1 MEHSRKVVDDSI
13 EEFEQRIFI
22 KSSNDL
28 SSNFETV
35 TKDPFNAEPKELSK
49 MVGFN
54 SSAKRKLSRMEKVY
68 VGQGGAGTKQE
79 DPLAINGYSILEVV
93 IPPYNL
99 DYLTKI
105 YEMNAAHHAAV
116 NVKTSNVVGLGYE
129 FKETNRT
136 LDKVED
142 VIDEIDKLNKLRRKL
157 SRMKSDLRDY
167 LESLNNEDSFGEVMK
182 KVMIDLEV
190 TGNGYIEIGRTNTGK
205 IGYIGHIPSHTMR
218 VRRLRD
224 GFIQIV
230 YNKFTFFRNFGDTKT
245 KDQLGIDV
253 TPNEVIHL
261 KKYTPTNTFYG
272 IPDVLSATNAIA
284 GDEFA
289 SKFNIDYFENKA
301 VPRYIIVVKGAKLSP
316 DSERKLLEF
325 FHTGLKGKNHR
336 TLYIPLPADNDNSK
350 VEFKM
355 EPVEAGVQDSSFMNY
370 RRENRDQIL
379 MAHRVPISKVGMPE
393 GVSLANAKDADKTF
407 KEQVC
412 RPLQDFVED
421 KVNQIVKEFTDVF
434 VLKFNELTLTD
445 EDTQSRIDE
454 RYLRTQVL
462 MPNDV
467 RSRKGLPARPGGD
480 APLLLNAQANAEQKT
495 QTTGNRNRDQQRQAA
510 APDQTGNARNP
521 KGDGR
526 QV

>member
-1 MEHSRKVVDDSI
+1 MEHSRRAVDDDDSQQVVVRLGT
-13 EEFEQRIFI
+13 EVTGETSTTDPFMFPY
-22 KSSNDL
+22 KDL
-28 SSNFETV
+28 SKING
-35 TKDPFNAEPKELSK
+35 LSP
-49 MVGFN
+49 
-54 SSAKRKLSRMEKVY
+54 SSKRKITRLEKAY
-68 VGQGGAGTKQE
+68 VGQVGTKTHAV
-79 DPLAINGYSILEVV
+79 DPLAINGYSIFEVV

-99 DYLTKI
+99 DYLARI
-105 YEMNAAHHAAV
+105 YEINAAHHAAV
-116 NVKTSNVVGLGYE
+116 NVKVANVVGLGYD
-129 FKETNRT
+129 FKETPRT

-142 VIDEIDKLNKLRRKL
+142 VLDEEDKLNKLRKKL
-157 SRMKSDLRDY
+157 ARIKSDLREY
-167 LESLNNEDSFGEVMK
+167 LESLNYEDSFSEVMK
-182 KVMIDLEV
+182 KVLIDYET
-190 TGNGYIEIGRTNTGK
+190 TGSGYIEIGRTNTGK

-218 VRRLRD
+218 VRRSRD

-230 YNKFTFFRNFGDTKT
+230 YNKYTFFRNFGDTEM
-245 KDQLGIDV
+245 KDPMGLDSN
-253 TPNEVIHL
+253 PNEVIHI

-272 IPDVLSATNAIA
+272 IPDVLSATTAIA

-289 SKFNIDYFENKA
+289 AKFNIDYFENKA
-301 VPRYIIVVKGAKLSP
+301 VPRYIIVVKGAKLTP

-336 TLYIPLPADNDNSK
+336 TLYIPLPADNDTSK

-355 EPVEAGVQDSSFMNY
+355 EPVEAGIQDSSFKNY

-393 GVSLANAKDADKTF
+393 GVSLANARDADKTF

-421 KVNQIVKEFTDVF
+421 KVNQIIKEFTDVF
-434 VLKFNELTLTD
+434 VLRFNELTLTD

-467 RSRKGLPARPGGD
+467 RSRKGLPPRPGGD
-480 APLLLNAQANAEQKT
+480 GPLVLNAQAQAEQKT
-495 QTTGNRNRDQQRQAA
+495 QASGNRKRDQQRQAN
-510 APDQTGNARNP
+510 APDQTGEARNP
-521 KGDGR
+521 KGEGR
-526 QV
+526 KA

>member
-1 MEHSRKVVDDSI
+1 MEHSRRFVEDDDDSQQI
-13 EEFEQRIFI
+13 VV
-22 KSSNDL
+22 KLGS
-28 SSNFETV
+28 ETTGDV
-35 TKDPFNAEPKELSK
+35 TTTDPFMVDPKSLSK
-49 MVGFN
+49 VAGLST
-54 SSAKRKLSRMEKVY
+54 SSKRRISRMEKAY
-68 VGQGGAGTKQE
+68 TGQAGTKTHAV
-79 DPLAINGYSILEVV
+79 DPLAVNGYSIFEVV

-99 DYLTKI
+99 EYLAKL
-105 YEMNAAHHAAV
+105 YEINAAHHAAV
-116 NVKTSNVVGLGYE
+116 NVKVSNTVGLGYD
-129 FKETNRT
+129 FKETPRT

-142 VIDEIDKLNKLRRKL
+142 VIDDPEKLNKLRRKL
-157 SRMKSDLRDY
+157 GRSKSDLREY
-167 LESLNNEDSFGEVMK
+167 LESLNYEDSFSEVMK
-182 KVMIDLEV
+182 KVLTDYDT
-190 TGNGYIEIGRTNTGK
+190 TGNGYIEIGRTSTGK

-218 VRRLRD
+218 VRRYRD

-230 YNKFTFFRNFGDTKT
+230 YNKYTFFRNFGDTKM
-245 KDQLGIDV
+245 KDPMGIDPN
-253 TPNEVIHL
+253 PNEVIHL

-272 IPDVLSATNAIA
+272 IPDIVSATNAIA

-301 VPRYIIVVKGAKLSP
+301 VPRYIIVVKGAKLTP

-336 TLYIPLPADNDNSK
+336 TLYIPLPADNDTTK

-355 EPVEAGVQDSSFMNY
+355 EPVEAGIQDSSFKNY

-393 GVSLANAKDADKTF
+393 GVSLANARDADKTF

-421 KVNQIVKEFTDVF
+421 KVNQIIKEFTDIF
-434 VLKFNELTLTD
+434 VLRFNELTLTD

-467 RSRKGLPARPGGD
+467 RSRKGLAPRPGGD
-480 APLLLNAQANAEQKT
+480 TPLVLNAQANAEQT
-495 QTTGNRNRDQQRQAA
+495 AQASGNRKRDQQRQAN
-510 APDQTGNARNP
+510 APDQTGEARNP
-521 KGDGR
+521 KGEGR
-526 QV
+526 QA

>member
-1 MEHSRKVVDDSI
+1 MEHSRQVIEDDES
-13 EEFEQRIFI
+13 EQITVR
-22 KSSNDL
+22 L
-28 SSNFETV
+28 GTETV
-35 TKDPFNAEPKELSK
+35 AESSTPDQFMGDPKNLSK
-49 MVGFN
+49 INGL
-54 SSAKRKLSRMEKVY
+54 SPSTKRKITRLEKSY
-68 VGQGGAGTKQE
+68 VGQAGTKTHAV
-79 DPLAINGYSILEVV
+79 DPMAINGYSIFEVV

-99 DYLTKI
+99 DYLARL
-105 YEMNAAHHAAV
+105 YEINATHHSAI
-116 NVKTSNVVGLGYE
+116 NVKVANVVGLGYD

-136 LDKVED
+136 LDKIED
-142 VIDEIDKLNKLRRKL
+142 VIGDEQKLNKLRRKL
-157 SRMKSDLRDY
+157 ASSKNELRDY
-167 LESLNNEDSFGEVMK
+167 LESLNYEDSFGEVMK
-182 KVMIDLEV
+182 KVLTDYES

-218 VRRLRD
+218 VRRHRD

-230 YNKFTFFRNFGDTKT
+230 YNKYTFFRNFADTEM
-245 KDQLGIDV
+245 KDPMGLDPN
-253 TPNEVIHL
+253 PNEVIHL

-272 IPDVLSATNAIA
+272 IPDVVSATNAIA

-289 SKFNIDYFENKA
+289 AKFNIDYFENKA
-301 VPRYIIVVKGAKLSP
+301 VPRYIIVVKGAKLTP

-336 TLYIPLPADNDNSK
+336 TLYIPLPADNDTSK

-355 EPVEAGVQDSSFMNY
+355 DPVEAGIQDSSFINY

-379 MAHRVPISKVGMPE
+379 MAHRVPISKIGTAE
-393 GVSLANAKDADKTF
+393 GVSLANARDADKTF

-412 RPLQDFVED
+412 RPIQDFIED
-421 KVNQIVKEFTDVF
+421 KVNQVIKEFTDIF
-434 VLKFNELTLTD
+434 ILRFNELTLTD

-467 RSRKGLPARPGGD
+467 RSRKGLPPRPGGD
-480 APLLLNAQANAEQKT
+480 SPLVLNAQMSAEQKT
-495 QTTGNRNRDQQRQAA
+495 KTTGNRNRDQQRQAN
-510 APDQTGNARNP
+510 APDQTGEARNP

>member
-1 MEHSRKVVDDSI
+1 MEHTRRFVSDDDDR
-13 EEFEQRIFI
+13 EQRIII
-22 KSSNDL
+22 KSNEDLSMGGDSVITDPFSNDL
-28 SSNFETV
+28 KS
-35 TKDPFNAEPKELSK
+35 LSK
-49 MVGFN
+49 IAGLSV
-54 SSAKRKLSRMEKVY
+54 STKRKISRMEKAY
-68 VGQGGAGTKQE
+68 VGQDGAKTKAA
-79 DPLAINGYSILEVV
+79 DPLALTGYSIFEVV

-105 YEMNAAHHAAV
+105 YEINASHHAAV
-116 NVKTSNVVGLGYE
+116 NVKVSNVVGLGYE
-129 FKETNRT
+129 FKETPRT
-136 LDKVED
+136 LDKIED
-142 VIDEIDKLNKLRRKL
+142 SLDDPEKLAKLRRKL
-157 SRMKSDLRDY
+157 SRMKTDLREY
-167 LESLNNEDSFGEVMK
+167 LESLNNEDSFIEVMK
-182 KVMIDLEV
+182 KVMTDYES
-190 TGNGYIEIGRTNTGK
+190 TGNGYVEIGRTSTGK
-205 IGYIGHIPSHTMR
+205 IGYIGHIPSYTMR
-218 VRRLRD
+218 VRRSRD

-230 YNKFTFFRNFGDTKT
+230 YNKYTYFRNFGDTKT
-245 KDQLGIDV
+245 KDPLGMDEN
-253 TPNEVIHL
+253 PNEVIHF

-272 IPDVLSATNAIA
+272 IPDVVSATNAIA

-301 VPRYIIVVKGAKLSP
+301 VPRYIIIVKGAKLTP

-325 FHTGLKGKNHR
+325 FQTGLKGKNHR
-336 TLYIPLPADNDNSK
+336 TLYIPLPADNDNAK
-350 VEFKM
+350 VDFKM
-355 EPVEAGVQDSSFMNY
+355 EPVEAGVQDSSFKNY

-393 GVSLANAKDADKTF
+393 GVSLASAKDADKTF

-421 KVNQIVKEFTDVF
+421 KVNMMIKEFTDVF

-467 RSRKGLPARPGGD
+467 RGRKGLPPRPGGD
-480 APLLLNAQANAEQKT
+480 GPLVLTAQANAEQRT
-495 QTTGNRNRDQQRQAA
+495 QANGNRRRDQERQSN
-510 APDQTGNARNP
+510 APDQTGEARNP
-521 KGDGR
+521 KGEGR

>member
-1 MEHSRKVVDDSI
+1 MEYTRAIVADDESDNSVVVKSTLDLGINNDS
-13 EEFEQRIFI
+13 
-22 KSSNDL
+22 S
-28 SSNFETV
+28 T
-35 TKDPFNAEPKELSK
+35 TDPFMFDGSK
-49 MVGFN
+49 MSKLHGLN
-54 SSAKRKLSRMEKVY
+54 TSSKRKISRMEKAY
-68 VGQGGAGTKQE
+68 TGQAGTKTHAV
-79 DPLAINGYSILEVV
+79 DPLAVNGYSIFEVV

-99 DYLTKI
+99 DYLAKL
-105 YEMNAAHHAAV
+105 YEINATHHAAI
-116 NVKTSNVVGLGYE
+116 NVKVANVVGLGYE
-129 FKETNRT
+129 FKETNST
-136 LDKVED
+136 LDKIED
-142 VIDEIDKLNKLRRKL
+142 SISDEDKLNKLRRKL
-157 SRMKSDLRDY
+157 ARSKSELREY
-167 LESLNNEDSFGEVMK
+167 LESLNYEDSFGEVMK
-182 KVMIDLEV
+182 KVLTDYEA

-218 VRRLRD
+218 VRRYRD

-230 YNKFTFFRNFGDTKT
+230 YNKYTFFRNFGDTEM
-245 KDQLGIDV
+245 KDPMGIDPN
-253 TPNEVIHL
+253 PNEVIHL

-272 IPDVLSATNAIA
+272 IPDVVSATNAIA

-289 SKFNIDYFENKA
+289 AKFNIDYFENKA
-301 VPRYIIVVKGAKLSP
+301 VPRYIIVVKGAKLTA

-355 EPVEAGVQDSSFMNY
+355 EPVEADVQDSSFKNY

-379 MAHRVPISKVGMPE
+379 MAHRVPVSKVGMPE
-393 GVSLANAKDADKTF
+393 GVSLANARDADKTF

-421 KVNQIVKEFTDVF
+421 KVNQIIKEFTDIF
-434 VLKFNELTLTD
+434 VLRFNELTLTD

-467 RSRKGLPARPGGD
+467 RARKGLAARPGGD
-480 APLLLNAQANAEQKT
+480 TPLVLNAQARAEQST
-495 QTTGNRNRDQQRQAA
+495 QTSGNRKRDQQRQAN
-510 APDQTGNARNP
+510 APDQTGEARNP
-521 KGDGR
+521 KGEGR
-526 QV
+526 QA

>member
-1 MEHSRKVVDDSI
+1 MEHSRRAVDDDDDSQQI
-13 EEFEQRIFI
+13 VVKLGTENVGDI
-22 KSSNDL
+22 
-28 SSNFETV
+28 T
-35 TKDPFNAEPKELSK
+35 TTDPFMADAKSMAKVSGLSTA
-49 MVGFN
+49 
-54 SSAKRKLSRMEKVY
+54 SKRKISRLEKAY
-68 VGQGGAGTKQE
+68 TGQAGTNTHAV
-79 DPLAINGYSILEVV
+79 DPLAVNGYSIFEVV

-99 DYLTKI
+99 DYLAKL
-105 YEMNAAHHAAV
+105 YEINAAHHAAV
-116 NVKTSNVVGLGYE
+116 NVKVANTVGLGYD
-129 FKETNRT
+129 FKETPRT
-136 LDKVED
+136 LDKIED
-142 VIDEIDKLNKLRRKL
+142 AIDAPDKLNKLRRKL
-157 SRMKSDLRDY
+157 GKAKSDLREY
-167 LESLNNEDSFGEVMK
+167 LESLNYEDSFSEVMK
-182 KVMIDLEV
+182 KVLTDYDT
-190 TGNGYIEIGRTNTGK
+190 TGNGYIEIGRTSTGK

-218 VRRLRD
+218 VRRYRD

-230 YNKFTFFRNFGDTKT
+230 YNKYTFFRNFGDTKM
-245 KDQLGIDV
+245 KDPMGIDPN
-253 TPNEVIHL
+253 PNEVIHL

-272 IPDVLSATNAIA
+272 IPDIVSATNAIA

-301 VPRYIIVVKGAKLSP
+301 VPRYIIVVKGAKLTP

-336 TLYIPLPADNDNSK
+336 TLYIPLPADNDTTK

-355 EPVEAGVQDSSFMNY
+355 EPVEAGIQDSSFKNY

-393 GVSLANAKDADKTF
+393 GVSLANARDADKTF

-421 KVNQIVKEFTDVF
+421 KVNQIIKEFTDIF
-434 VLKFNELTLTD
+434 VLRFNELTLTD

-467 RSRKGLPARPGGD
+467 RGRKGLAARPGGD
-480 APLLLNAQANAEQKT
+480 TPLILNAQANAEQT
-495 QTTGNRNRDQQRQAA
+495 AQTSGNRNRDQQRQAN
-510 APDQTGNARNP
+510 APDKTGEARNP

-526 QV
+526 QA